1 MVLFSEKKRYSP
13 LFQAMQNESG
23 FLKPL
28 EKQEEYELFKSAMQG
43 DKSAIEKLVN
53 HNMRLV
59 VHVAKRY
66 SGTVEQ
72 EELISI
78 GSAGLL
84 KAVKTYNV
92 LKGTQFSTYA
102 AKCIDNEILM
112 FLRAN
117 KKNLVNVS
125 LFQPI
130 GHDKDGNEI
139 TLMEALKDEDYV
151 VSKKIEEKDLQD
163 EMKSIMENSLS
174 AREYSIIVSRFGLF
188 GNTKMPQRELA
199 KKLNISRSYISRI
212 EKKAKQKMK
221 DYILSNQIEIY

>member
-1 MVLFSEKKRYSP
+1 MILFSENYRSSP
-13 LFQAMQNESG
+13 RFQAMQTESG

-28 EKQEEYELFKSAMQG
+28 EKQEEYQLFKRSSVG
-43 DKSAIEKLVN
+43 DKEAIEKLVN

-92 LKGTQFSTYA
+92 EKGTQFSTYA

-112 FLRAN
+112 FLRSN

-139 TLMEALKDEDYV
+139 TLMEALKDEDYI
-151 VSKKIEEKDLQD
+151 VSKKIEENDLRD
-163 EMKSIMENSLS
+163 EIKKIMENSLS

-188 GNTKMPQRELA
+188 GNSKMAQRELA

>member
-1 MVLFSEKKRYSP
+1 MILFSDNFGSSP
-13 LFQAMQNESG
+13 RFQAMQNESG

-28 EKQEEYELFKSAMQG
+28 EKQEEYELFKSSAMG
-43 DKSAIEKLVN
+43 DRSAIEKLVN

-59 VHVAKRY
+59 VHVAKRF

-92 LKGTQFSTYA
+92 EKGTQFSTYA

-163 EMKSIMENSLS
+163 EMKTIMEKSLS

-188 GNTKMPQRELA
+188 GNTKMAQRELA

-221 DYILSNQIEIY
+221 DYILNNQIEIY

>member
-1 MVLFSEKKRYSP
+1 MILLKLSP
-13 LFQAMQNESG
+13 LFSAMQNESG

-28 EKQEEYELFKSAMQG
+28 DKDEEYDLFQKSALG
-43 DKSAIEKLVN
+43 DKSSIEKLVN

-59 VHVAKRY
+59 VHVTKRY
-66 SGTVEQ
+66 SGSVDQ

-84 KAVKTYNV
+84 KAVKTYRV
-92 LKGTQFSTYA
+92 EKGTQFSTYA

-112 FLRAN
+112 FLRSN
-117 KKNLVNVS
+117 KKNLANVS

-130 GHDKDGNEI
+130 GHDKEGNEI
-139 TLMEALKDEDYV
+139 TLMEALKDDDYL
-151 VSKKIEEKDLQD
+151 VSKKIEQKDLQD
-163 EMKSIMENSLS
+163 EIKKIMETSLS

-188 GNTKMPQRELA
+188 GHTKQAQRELA

-212 EKKAKQKMK
+212 EKKAKQKMR
-221 DYILSNQIEIY
+221 DYILENKIEIL

>member
-1 MVLFSEKKRYSP
+1 MVLFSEKLRHSPFYS
-13 LFQAMQNESG
+13 AIGSESG

-28 EKQEEYELFKSAMQG
+28 DKQEEYELFKLAENG
-43 DKSAIEKLVN
+43 DKSSIEKLVN

-66 SGTVEQ
+66 TGTVEQ
-72 EELISI
+72 DELISI

-84 KAVKTYNV
+84 KAVKTYNIE
-92 LKGTQFSTYA
+92 KGTQFSTYA

-139 TLMEALKDEDYV
+139 SLMEALKDEDYN
-151 VSKKIEEKDLQD
+151 VSKKIEQDDLRD
-163 EMKSIMENSLS
+163 DIKGIMDSVLT

-188 GNTKMPQRELA
+188 GNKKMAQRELA
-199 KKLNISRSYISRI
+199 NKLNISRSYISRI

-221 DYILSNQIEIY
+221 DYIISNQIDIF

>member
-1 MVLFSEKKRYSP
+1 MILFSETYKHFPRYSS
-13 LFQAMQNESG
+13 MQNESG

-28 EKQEEYELFKSAMQG
+28 DKQEEHELFKLSSVG
-43 DKSAIEKLVN
+43 DKKAIEKLVN

-66 SGTVEQ
+66 SGVVEQ

-78 GSAGLL
+78 GSSGLL

-92 LKGTQFSTYA
+92 EKGTQFSTYA

-112 FLRAN
+112 FLRSN
-117 KKNLVNVS
+117 KKNLANVS

-139 TLMEALKDEDYV
+139 SLMEALKDENYTV
-151 VSKKIEEKDLQD
+151 GKSIEEQDLQ
-163 EMKSIMENSLS
+163 EEIKHIMDSVLT

-188 GNTKMPQRELA
+188 GKSKMPQRELA
-199 KKLNISRSYISRI
+199 LKLKISRSYISRI

-221 DYILSNQIEIY
+221 EYILNNKIEIV